1 MDSLDRLQKKLL
13 ACVRNADYDFGLI
26 KKGDRI
32 LIGLSGGK
40 DSLVLLKV
48 LSIYRKFKDKDFEI
62 AAAHI
67 DFGFKPVDFSKV
79 EQLCQDLDVP
89 YYSVDAKEVAQ
100 ILEQHRDPNT
110 HLLPCSICSR
120 MRKAVIN
127 KTAQELGFKK
137 VAFAHHAD
145 DAIETLF
152 LNMAYGGRVSTF
164 EPKMHL
170 DRADIDFIR
179 PLIYADED
187 MIRRY
192 AKLEN
197 LPIAK
202 NTCGN
207 DKKTNRERIKVTLA
221 EIYKDYPDAHNN
233 FQAMLTN
240 PDQFKLYY
248 DRLGSNP
255 SDEYEIRKCFNK
267 KDFLGVASVEA
278 NAVNKDKEDFSDS
291 YDYWILLK
299 EGKPKAYLKVEE
311 RDVGEKHINLLTA
324 AEDASA
330 EDVIKLID
338 IYEKKKSMEH
348 VPTDVYFDGTVNRDI
363 FITFGYEDSGDS
375 LKKTVSKSLK
385 I

>member
-13 ACVRNADYDFGLI
+13 ACVRSADYDFGLI

-40 DSLVLLKV
+40 DSLVLLKT
-48 LSIYRKFKDKDFEI
+48 LSVYRRFKDKDFEI

-79 EQLCQDLDVP
+79 EAYCRELDVP
-89 YYSVDAKEVAQ
+89 YYSVDAKEVAS
-100 ILEQHRDPNT
+100 ILEQHRDPHT

-127 KTAQELGFKK
+127 KTAHELGFKK

-187 MIRRY
+187 TIRRY
-192 AKLEN
+192 AKLAD

-207 DKKTNRERIKVTLA
+207 DKRTNRERIKVTLA
-221 EIYKDYPDAHNN
+221 QIYKEYPDAHNN
-233 FQAMLTN
+233 FQSMLTN
-240 PDQFKLYY
+240 PDQFKLYFE
-248 DRLGSNP
+248 RLGSNP
-255 SDEYEIRKCFNK
+255 NDEYEIRKCFSK
-267 KDFLGVASVEA
+267 RDFLGVASVETDA
-278 NAVNKDKEDFSDS
+278 SDKDTDDFSDNH
-291 YDYWILLK
+291 DYWILYK
-299 EGKPKAYLKVEE
+299 ESKPTAYLKVDEPS
-311 RDVGEKHINLLTA
+311 VGEKHILLLNAVDDATN
-324 AEDASA
+324 EDI
-330 EDVIKLID
+330 IKLID

-348 VPTDVYFDGTVNRDI
+348 VPTEIFFEGTNNRDV
-363 FITFGYEDSGDS
+363 FITFGYEEKEGK
-375 LKKTVSKSLK
+375 LKKTVSRSLK

>member
-40 DSLVLLKV
+40 DSLVLLKI
-48 LSIYRKFKDKDFEI
+48 LSVYRRFKDKDFEL

-79 EQLCQDLDVP
+79 EAYCEELGVP
-89 YYSVDAKEVAQ
+89 YYSVDAREVAS
-100 ILEQHRDPNT
+100 ILEQHRDPHT
-110 HLLPCSICSR
+110 RLLPCSICSR

-127 KTAQELGFKK
+127 KTAHELGFEK

-152 LNMAYGGRVSTF
+152 LNMAYGGRVATF
-164 EPKMHL
+164 EPRMHL
-170 DRADIDFIR
+170 DRANIDFIR

-187 MIRRY
+187 TIRRY
-192 AKLEN
+192 AKLAD

-207 DKKTNRERIKVTLA
+207 DRKTNRERVKATLDD
-221 EIYKDYPDAHNN
+221 IYKEYPDAHNN
-233 FQAMLTN
+233 FQAMLAN
-240 PDQFKLYY
+240 PDQFKLYF

-255 SDEYEIRKCFNK
+255 DDEYEIRKCFTK
-267 KDFLGVASVEA
+267 RDFLGVASIEA
-278 NAVNKDKEDFSDS
+278 NALDKDEEDFSDGC
-291 YDYWILLK
+291 DYWILFK
-299 EGKPKAYLKVEE
+299 EGEPTAYLKVGETS
-311 RDVGEKHINLLTA
+311 VGEKHILLMNA
-324 AEDASA
+324 KDSASEEDM
-330 EDVIKLID
+330 IRLID

-348 VPTDVYFDGTVNRDI
+348 VPTRVFFEGKTNRDV
-363 FITFGYEDSGDS
+363 FFSFGYEEKDGK
-375 LKKTVSKSLK
+375 LEKTISKSLK